1 MNIIMILLI
10 LNSVSIINDNSIGKN
25 IVAIIC
31 TGLVYNFRNNCSCKY
46 LLTPI
51 GFHSTNL

>member
-1 MNIIMILLI
+1 MNIIMILSV

-31 TGLVYNFRNNCSCKY
+31 TGLVYIFRNNSPRKY
-46 LLTPI
+46 LLTRI